1 MYGRNYG
8 LGELQ
13 MYARRLA
20 NLARRRDPARMKEF
34 ASEVADQLGNVYSAT
49 TTQNYMS
56 QVKNLARSYGAD
68 PDRLE
73 GYEGPGTSMW
83 PRLGA
88 HRAARGIPFGYP
100 PWMHAAAAAPMAH
113 AADDGGPDD
122 DGGEEPPPPPVH
134 HAHKRRNV
142 GAVRRLRSQLK
153 RTRSGKIYGRGRK
166 RKTK

>member
-20 NLARRRDPARMKEF
+20 NIARRRDPARMKEF

-68 PDRLE
+68 PARLE

-100 PWMHAAAAAPMAH
+100 PWMHAAAAAPMED
-113 AADDGGPDD
+113 AADDGDD

-134 HAHKRRNV
+134 HAHKRKNV

-153 RTRSGKIYGRGRK
+153 KTRSGKIYGRGRK